1 MVRKLKISNPAAQSV
16 RVTIPKFIVQEFK
29 LVDGQE
35 VEVYMKGSKII
46 IDTVLRKDKE
56 EN

>member
-1 MVRKLKISNPAAQSV
+1 MIKKLKISNPAAQSV
-16 RVTIPKFIVQEFK
+16 RVTIPKFIVQEFR

-46 IDTVLRKDKE
+46 IDTIVRDKE
-56 EN
+56 EK

>member
-1 MVRKLKISNPAAQSV
+1 MIKKLKISNPAAQSV
-16 RVTIPKFIVQEFK
+16 RVTIPKFIVQEFR

-46 IDTVLRKDKE
+46 IDTIVRKDKE
-56 EN
+56 VV